1 MTLKRR
7 DAVARLLRDRENL
20 LVVTGLGS
28 PSYDTMAAGDHDG
41 NFYIWS
47 AMGSAAMTGLGL
59 ALAQPDSPVLV
70 ITGDGEQLMGLGGLA
85 TVAVAGPKNLTV
97 AVLNNGRYGETG
109 MQASHTARGVD
120 LAAVAK
126 GCGIADSRTVTD
138 TAGID
143 ALRSIMGMSGG
154 PLFADIVVEADD
166 PPRVLPPRD
175 GIYLKNRFRAALGY
189 API

>member
-7 DAVARLLRDRENL
+7 DAVARLLADRGDL

-41 NFYIWS
+41 NFYLWS
-47 AMGSAAMTGLGL
+47 AMGGAAMTGLGL
-59 ALAQPDSPVLV
+59 ALAQPERPVLV

-85 TVAVAGPKNLTV
+85 TIAVSNPGNLAV

-109 MQASHTARGVD
+109 MQASHTGRGVD
-120 LAAVAK
+120 LAAVAR
-126 GCGIADSRTVTD
+126 GCGIADSRTITD
-138 TAGID
+138 TDGID
-143 ALRSIMGMSGG
+143 GLRAALQSLTA

-166 PPRVLPPRD
+166 PTRVLPPRD
-175 GIYLKNRFRAALGY
+175 GVYLKNRFRAALGLT
-189 API
+189 PI